1 MTSLKLFGPSITT
14 SPLPRF
20 FYFTSEFE
28 CFELLF
34 LCVSVHNLWPSELTV
49 SARAF
54 TKAFTIVRT
63 GAGWHEHVYPNEL
76 RRQVLTTTFNCVW
89 SATDQSKELVP
100 REGQQGQ
107 GHALLKTLLRAWVS
121 MVFMGKGAP
130 QWAGTERKYV
140 NKAVHGDH
148 SQCFSI
154 KKFPQFMRN
163 IILIEFSL
171 NISEYYHKNS
181 DMFPFQMSDEDVYKR
196 IRLEKIL
203 EFLTVWFI
211 SNKISVMKL
220 FPVIVV
226 TTSEC
231 LS

>member
-1 MTSLKLFGPSITT
+1 MSLTIHYIQVLAFPLKMLNLLTDQQQIESQPDEKHFLLLSSRKKSVIEKSIPELEQPVTSLKLFGPSITT

-28 CFELLF
+28 CFELSF

-121 MVFMGKGAP
+121 MAFMGKG
-130 QWAGTERKYV
+130 V
-140 NKAVHGDH
+140 
-148 SQCFSI
+148 S
-154 KKFPQFMRN
+154 
-163 IILIEFSL
+163 
-171 NISEYYHKNS
+171 
-181 DMFPFQMSDEDVYKR
+181 
-196 IRLEKIL
+196 
-203 EFLTVWFI
+203 
-211 SNKISVMKL
+211 SVGGYRA
-220 FPVIVV
+220 
-226 TTSEC
+226 
-231 LS
+231 